1 MRKTIIALALLLAT
15 VSASAGIKF
24 GIRGGVNVT
33 NVSIADVSGISK
45 TGFYLGPTLKLG
57 LPLGFDIDA
66 SLLYNQL
73 EADPDIYVTQA
84 DYPTV
89 HQADDPT
96 GYKGPNIKRKAIS
109 IPLNL
114 RKGFGFGDNASIFL
128 FAGPQISWNIGDKS
142 ITEYYYKWKS
152 ADISVNAGVGVMLLK
167 RIEVKANYT
176 FPCSSVGE
184 SEGGEPYD
192 WKLKGWQIGMAIYL

>member
-1 MRKTIIALALLLAT
+1 MRKTIIILTLLLAT
-15 VSASAGIKF
+15 MSASAGIKF

-33 NVSIADVSGISK
+33 NVSISDFSGISK
-45 TGFYLGPTLKLG
+45 TGFYLGPTLKVG

-73 EADPDIYVTQA
+73 EADPDIYLDPA
-84 DYPTV
+84 DYPTD
-89 HQADDPT
+89 A
-96 GYKGPNIKRKAIS
+96 KGPNLKRKAIS

-114 RKGFGFGDNASIFL
+114 RKGFGFGDNASVFL

-142 ITEYYYKWKS
+142 ITEYNYKWKS

-176 FPCSSVGE
+176 FPCTSAGTAEAPDISS
-184 SEGGEPYD
+184 
-192 WKLKGWQIGMAIYL
+192 WKLKGWQIGMAVYL

>member
-1 MRKTIIALALLLAT
+1 MRKTIIALTLLLAT

-142 ITEYYYKWKS
+142 ITEYNYKWKS
-152 ADISVNAGVGVMLLK
+152 ADLSVNAGVGVMLLK

-176 FPCSSVGE
+176 FPCSSAGK

>member
-33 NVSIADVSGISK
+33 NVSIADISGISK

-142 ITEYYYKWKS
+142 ITEYNYKWKS

-176 FPCSSVGE
+176 FPCSSAGK

-192 WKLKGWQIGMAIYL
+192 WKLKGWQLGMAIYL

>member
-1 MRKTIIALALLLAT
+1 MRKTIIALTLLLAT

-73 EADPDIYVTQA
+73 EADPDIYFDQA
-84 DYPTV
+84 DYPTG
-89 HQADDPT
+89 D
-96 GYKGPNIKRKAIS
+96 KGPNLKRKAIS

-142 ITEYYYKWKS
+142 ITEYNYKWKS

-176 FPCSSVGE
+176 FPCSSAGE
-184 SEGGEPYD
+184 SGGGEPYD

>member
-84 DYPTV
+84 DYPTL
-89 HQADDPT
+89 HQADYPT
-96 GYKGPNIKRKAIS
+96 ADKGPNIKRKAIS

-142 ITEYYYKWKS
+142 ITEYNYKWKS

-176 FPCSSVGE
+176 FPCSSAGK

>member
-33 NVSIADVSGISK
+33 NVSIADISGISK

-142 ITEYYYKWKS
+142 ITEYNYKWKS

-176 FPCSSVGE
+176 FPCSSAGK

>member
-1 MRKTIIALALLLAT
+1 MRKTIIALTLLLAT

-33 NVSIADVSGISK
+33 NVSIADISGISK

-84 DYPTV
+84 DYPTL
-89 HQADDPT
+89 HQSDYPTAD
-96 GYKGPNIKRKAIS
+96 KGPNIKRKAIS

-142 ITEYYYKWKS
+142 ITEYNYKWKS

-176 FPCSSVGE
+176 FPCSSAGK

>member
-142 ITEYYYKWKS
+142 ITEYNYKWKS

-176 FPCSSVGE
+176 FPCSSAGK

>member
-73 EADPDIYVTQA
+73 EADPDIYVTQS
-84 DYPTV
+84 DYPT
-89 HQADDPT
+89 AD
-96 GYKGPNIKRKAIS
+96 KGPNIKRKAIS

-128 FAGPQISWNIGDKS
+128 FAGPQIS
-142 ITEYYYKWKS
+142 
-152 ADISVNAGVGVMLLK
+152 
-167 RIEVKANYT
+167 
-176 FPCSSVGE
+176 
-184 SEGGEPYD
+184 
-192 WKLKGWQIGMAIYL
+192 

>member
-33 NVSIADVSGISK
+33 NVSIADIPGISK

-96 GYKGPNIKRKAIS
+96 GDKGPNLKRKAIS

-142 ITEYYYKWKS
+142 ITEYNYKWKS

-176 FPCSSVGE
+176 FPCSSAGK

>member
-142 ITEYYYKWKS
+142 ITEYNYKWKS

-176 FPCSSVGE
+176 FPCSSAGK

-192 WKLKGWQIGMAIYL
+192 WKLKGWQLGMAIYL

>member
-73 EADPDIYVTQA
+73 EADPDIYIETTLQEIKV
-84 DYPTV
+84 PT
-89 HQADDPT
+89 
-96 GYKGPNIKRKAIS
+96 
-109 IPLNL
+109 
-114 RKGFGFGDNASIFL
+114 
-128 FAGPQISWNIGDKS
+128 
-142 ITEYYYKWKS
+142 
-152 ADISVNAGVGVMLLK
+152 
-167 RIEVKANYT
+167 
-176 FPCSSVGE
+176 SSGRP
-184 SEGGEPYD
+184 SLYHST
-192 WKLKGWQIGMAIYL
+192 

>member
-1 MRKTIIALALLLAT
+1 MRKTIIALTLLLAT

-57 LPLGFDIDA
+57 LALGFDIDA

-84 DYPTV
+84 DYPTL
-89 HQADDPT
+89 HQADYPT
-96 GYKGPNIKRKAIS
+96 ADKGPNIKRKAIS

-142 ITEYYYKWKS
+142 ITEYNYKWKS

-176 FPCSSVGE
+176 FPCSSAGK

>member
-1 MRKTIIALALLLAT
+1 MRKTIIALTLLLAT

-33 NVSIADVSGISK
+33 NVSIADISGISK

-142 ITEYYYKWKS
+142 ITEYNYKWKS

-176 FPCSSVGE
+176 FPCSSAGK

>member
-1 MRKTIIALALLLAT
+1 MRKTIIALSLLLAT

-33 NVSIADVSGISK
+33 NVSIADISGISK

-73 EADPDIYVTQA
+73 EADPDIYIDQA
-84 DYPTV
+84 DYPTG
-89 HQADDPT
+89 D
-96 GYKGPNIKRKAIS
+96 KGPNIKRKAIS

-142 ITEYYYKWKS
+142 ITEYNYKWKS

-176 FPCSSVGE
+176 FPCSSAGK

>member
-1 MRKTIIALALLLAT
+1 MKKTIIALALLLAT

-33 NVSIADVSGISK
+33 NVSIADISGISK

-84 DYPTV
+84 DYPTL
-89 HQADDPT
+89 HQADYPT
-96 GYKGPNIKRKAIS
+96 GDKGPNIKRKAIS

-142 ITEYYYKWKS
+142 ITEYKYKWKS

-176 FPCSSVGE
+176 FPCSSAGK

-192 WKLKGWQIGMAIYL
+192 WKL

>member
-73 EADPDIYVTQA
+73 EADPDIYIDQA
-84 DYPTV
+84 DYPT
-89 HQADDPT
+89 ADKDPT
-96 GYKGPNIKRKAIS
+96 SSGRPSLYLSTLGKDSVSATMRAYSSSPDHRYHGIS
-109 IPLNL
+109 AT
-114 RKGFGFGDNASIFL
+114 RASPSTTTN
-128 FAGPQISWNIGDKS
+128 GNRQTS
-142 ITEYYYKWKS
+142 
-152 ADISVNAGVGVMLLK
+152 
-167 RIEVKANYT
+167 R
-176 FPCSSVGE
+176 
-184 SEGGEPYD
+184 
-192 WKLKGWQIGMAIYL
+192 

>member
-84 DYPTV
+84 DYPTL
-89 HQADDPT
+89 HQADYPT
-96 GYKGPNIKRKAIS
+96 GDKGPNIKRKAIS

-142 ITEYYYKWKS
+142 ITEYNYKWKS

-176 FPCSSVGE
+176 FPCSSAGE

>member
-1 MRKTIIALALLLAT
+1 MRQTIIALALLLAT

-84 DYPTV
+84 DYPTL
-89 HQADDPT
+89 HQADYPT
-96 GYKGPNIKRKAIS
+96 GDKGPNIKRKAIS

-142 ITEYYYKWKS
+142 ITEYNYKWKS

-176 FPCSSVGE
+176 FPCSSAGK